1 MWARP
6 GGICL
11 QVYNVRM
18 VKDSAVITNTTD
30 KDIFLKGKFT
40 EKNLDVVFHFKI
52 HWFEIFI
59 IIGVL

>member
-6 GGICL
+6 GGTCL

-40 EKNLDVVFHFKI
+40 EKNLDVAFHFKI
-52 HWFEIFI
+52 HCFE